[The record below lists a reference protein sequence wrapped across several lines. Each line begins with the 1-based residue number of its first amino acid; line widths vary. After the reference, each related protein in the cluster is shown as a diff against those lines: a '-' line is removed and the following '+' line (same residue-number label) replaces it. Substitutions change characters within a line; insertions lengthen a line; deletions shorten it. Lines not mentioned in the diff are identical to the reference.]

1 MSDNA
6 NTNPFKQLAFDQV
19 KQLAGPHKNWPGR
32 LVYRGEPIFDR
43 DIDLGNLRAKAAT
56 YGWELEV
63 FMGRLYLVGPRPVRL
78 AQVAVETKTVTVKR
92 TMKLTGTLLRQLLD
106 RAGLSI
112 PDDASITIQVPGGG
126 DWSNC
131 DLDLDDTSIQIT
143 WTEEANETQ
152 TNYLTLPL

>member
-6 NTNPFKQLAFDQV
+6 NTNPFKQL
-19 KQLAGPHKNWPGR
+19 
-32 LVYRGEPIFDR
+32 
-43 DIDLGNLRAKAAT
+43 
-56 YGWELEV
+56 
-63 FMGRLYLVGPRPVRL
+63 
-78 AQVAVETKTVTVKR
+78 VETKTVTVKR